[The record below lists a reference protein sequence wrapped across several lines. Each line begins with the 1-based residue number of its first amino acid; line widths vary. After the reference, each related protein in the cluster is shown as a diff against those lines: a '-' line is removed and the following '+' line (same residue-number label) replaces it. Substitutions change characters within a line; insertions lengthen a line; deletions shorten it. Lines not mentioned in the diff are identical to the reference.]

1 MCIILENEIPAPK
14 KIRRQNVRQLVDAI
28 TFIVQEVD
36 APYIRRLTRRLRVH
50 LPALAAIHARLRRE
64 DPVIIGSTNDSDDIY
79 LNHDLD

>member
-1 MCIILENEIPAPK
+1 MCIILEKEIPAPK
-14 KIRRQNVRQLVDAI
+14 KIRRHNVRQLVDAI

-64 DPVIIGSTNDSDDIY
+64 DPIILGPSNDSDDIY
-79 LNHDLD
+79 LNHEID